1 MPKIQI
7 IYCDPPW
14 DYKGQTQH
22 GGKGGTTDT
31 GSAKG
36 HYKTMTVND
45 MIKKFKPMLDK
56 TTDTD
61 CLLYMWTS
69 SPHMDQAIR
78 LGEEW
83 GFDYATV
90 AFVWYKKKPN
100 PGFYTMSECEIVLV
114 FKKKGGK
121 IPQPR
126 GSRRE
131 RQFLVEER
139 REHSRKPNEI
149 RKRIERMHPKQKK
162 LEMFARVKPK
172 GWEVLGNQTTKFKNV

>member
-1 MPKIQI
+1 MPKYEV
-7 IYCDPPW
+7 IYSDPPW

-22 GGKGGTTDT
+22 GTKGTADT
-31 GSAKG
+31 GSAKT
-36 HYKTMTVND
+36 HYKTMTVD
-45 MIKKFKPMLDK
+45 AMIKSFKPYFDK
-56 TTDTD
+56 NTATD

-78 LGEEW
+78 LGQEW

-100 PGFYTMSECEIVLV
+100 PGFYTMSECELVLV
-114 FKKKGGK
+114 FKKKDGK

-126 GSRRE
+126 GSRNE
-131 RQFLVEER
+131 RQFLAEER
-139 REHSRKPNEI
+139 REHSRKPDEI
-149 RKRIERMHPKQKK
+149 RKRIQRMHPKQKK

-172 GWEVLGNQTTKFKNV
+172 GWDVFGNQTSKFKKV